1 MRRTRPSAKG
11 ARFDVR
17 RTLRRSLRTRGEPF
31 DRAWRDRRV
40 RGRPLVLILDVSGS
54 MSPYARA
61 LVQFGYAAM
70 AAGRRVEVFCFGT
83 RLTRVT
89 RTLRTKDP
97 DRALHEIG
105 RTVADWEGGTRIGE
119 SLKSLLDGWSQR
131 AALRGAVVVLCS
143 DGLERGDPELLR
155 AQMARLGRL
164 AHKVVWVNPLKG
176 SPRYEPLARGMA
188 AALPS
193 VDVFLSGHNLESL
206 SELSPDPRRLTGDL
220 RLLSFRTLL
229 AMAADD
235 DLIRA
240 YDAELGPEPH
250 PRRTGGSG
258 SSPGRC
264 WWAACSCSWRSSR
277 TGRSRTRSGTRRTRC
292 AGRRR
297 PPRSSTAGRRRSREP
312 DAEALADDVPDL
324 AFRPADEASFGLDVV
339 SVSAS
344 DHGVGRGGPGSAGSM
359 LLHPPAR
366 SARTLA
372 TAPGPIAPARPRS
385 SRTILA
391 GSSRFAR
398 GDVEQF
404 DRVDDVD
411 RDAEHRAGPRGAASC
426 SRGCRRQPRLPPV
439 EATASAFSRIRRSD
453 ISGSVTL

>member
-1 MRRTRPSAKG
+1 MTEQAAAEPLEPLVAFGRELRARGLPVGTGRILTFVRAVAALGLTDRLSLYWAGRVSMIGRKEDLVAYDLAFEDWYRTLRSTEDLKIELDLPTLAREGVDWGDQPDDLEVRTGRTAAEWHGLTEEDEAPESGDEAAIRIVASAVEVLRSKSFADLSEEEREEVGMLIRQLAIALPEQRIRRTRPSSKG

-31 DRAWRDRRV
+31 ERSWRDRRV
-40 RGRPLVLILDVSGS
+40 RGRPLMLILDVSGS

-119 SLKSLLDGWSQR
+119 SLKSLLDGWGQR

-155 AQMARLGRL
+155 SQMARLGRL

-206 SELSPDPRRLTGDL
+206 SELS
-220 RLLSFRTLL
+220 
-229 AMAADD
+229 
-235 DLIRA
+235 
-240 YDAELGPEPH
+240 
-250 PRRTGGSG
+250 
-258 SSPGRC
+258 
-264 WWAACSCSWRSSR
+264 
-277 TGRSRTRSGTRRTRC
+277 
-292 AGRRR
+292 
-297 PPRSSTAGRRRSREP
+297 
-312 DAEALADDVPDL
+312 
-324 AFRPADEASFGLDVV
+324 
-339 SVSAS
+339 
-344 DHGVGRGGPGSAGSM
+344 
-359 LLHPPAR
+359 
-366 SARTLA
+366 RTLA
-372 TAPGPIAPARPRS
+372 
-385 SRTILA
+385 
-391 GSSRFAR
+391 
-398 GDVEQF
+398 
-404 DRVDDVD
+404 
-411 RDAEHRAGPRGAASC
+411 
-426 SRGCRRQPRLPPV
+426 
-439 EATASAFSRIRRSD
+439 
-453 ISGSVTL
+453 

>member
-1 MRRTRPSAKG
+1 MAERDLAGVEALASLVAFGRELRARGLPVGTGRILTFLRAVVALGLTDRTSLYWAGRVSMIGRREDLPAYDLAFEDWYRSMRPEGELRIELDLPSLARPEMDWGDPPADLEVRAGTTAAEWHGLGDGDEPEPGEEAAIRIVASAVEVLRSKSFADLSQEEREEVGGLIRALAVALPEERMRRTRPSTKG

-97 DRALHEIG
+97 DRALREIG

-206 SELSPDPRRLTGDL
+206 SELSR
-220 RLLSFRTLL
+220 
-229 AMAADD
+229 
-235 DLIRA
+235 
-240 YDAELGPEPH
+240 
-250 PRRTGGSG
+250 
-258 SSPGRC
+258 
-264 WWAACSCSWRSSR
+264 
-277 TGRSRTRSGTRRTRC
+277 
-292 AGRRR
+292 
-297 PPRSSTAGRRRSREP
+297 
-312 DAEALADDVPDL
+312 ALA
-324 AFRPADEASFGLDVV
+324 G
-339 SVSAS
+339 
-344 DHGVGRGGPGSAGSM
+344 
-359 LLHPPAR
+359 
-366 SARTLA
+366 
-372 TAPGPIAPARPRS
+372 
-385 SRTILA
+385 
-391 GSSRFAR
+391 
-398 GDVEQF
+398 
-404 DRVDDVD
+404 
-411 RDAEHRAGPRGAASC
+411 
-426 SRGCRRQPRLPPV
+426 
-439 EATASAFSRIRRSD
+439 
-453 ISGSVTL
+453 